1 MSNSPGSDDCAYYW
15 CRAVSVIVE
24 AMSSTHRDPRTLR
37 GPDPHPAGVD
47 SPADP
52 AHRAQPPRPA
62 PDIITARGLC
72 RTYGHGKKAFEAVK
86 GVDLRVA
93 EGEVFALLGTNGA
106 GKTSTLDLLEGL
118 ATPSAGVVEIFGLD
132 PYRDRAQVRAQV
144 GIMLQSGGL
153 PAELTVRET
162 LEMWRGTCTNPA
174 ATGTV
179 LAQVGLADR
188 AGVRVGSLS
197 GGEQRRVDM
206 ACALLGQPRL
216 LFLDEPTTGLDPESR
231 RGTWRLLAELKSSGV
246 TMVLTT
252 HYLDEAEALAD
263 RIAIMHRGRVARTGT
278 LREIV
283 DGHPARIVFDHPGL
297 PLPALRGARIEARSR
312 VTVTTHDLQ
321 RHLSELLEWARAQ
334 GVRLGGL
341 EARAASLESVF
352 LDIAGDTADAPATA
366 PELIGAPR

>member
-1 MSNSPGSDDCAYYW
+1 M
-15 CRAVSVIVE
+15 R
-24 AMSSTHRDPRTLR
+24 
-37 GPDPHPAGVD
+37 
-47 SPADP
+47 
-52 AHRAQPPRPA
+52 
-62 PDIITARGLC
+62 
-72 RTYGHGKKAFEAVK
+72 RTYGHGKDAFEAVK

-106 GKTSTLDLLEGL
+106 GKTSTLDMLEGL
-118 ATPSAGVVEIFGLD
+118 AAPSAGVVEVFGLD
-132 PYRDRAQVRAQV
+132 PRRDRAQVRAQV

-162 LEMWRGTCTNPA
+162 LEMWRGTCTDPTTA
-174 ATGTV
+174 DTV
-179 LAQVGLADR
+179 LAQVDLADR
-188 AGVRVGSLS
+188 SGVRVGSLS

-231 RGTWRLLAELKSSGV
+231 RGTWRLLADLKASGV

-263 RIAIMHRGRVARTGT
+263 RIMIMHKGEVARTGT

-297 PLPALRGARIEARSR
+297 PLPQLRDARIDAQAR
-312 VTVTTHDLQ
+312 VTVDTYDLQ
-321 RHLSELLEWARAQ
+321 GHLFELLGWAREHGLQ
-334 GVRLGGL
+334 LGGL

-352 LDIAGDTADAPATA
+352 LDVANEPVAAPVTT
-366 PELIGAPR
+366 PELIGATR

>member
-1 MSNSPGSDDCAYYW
+1 MNTARYSPEIRPPLPKTS
-15 CRAVSVIVE
+15 R
-24 AMSSTHRDPRTLR
+24 
-37 GPDPHPAGVD
+37 
-47 SPADP
+47 PADV
-52 AHRAQPPRPA
+52 
-62 PDIITARGLC
+62 ITARGL
-72 RTYGHGKKAFEAVK
+72 RRVYGRGDSAFEAVG
-86 GVDLRVA
+86 GVDFQVC

-118 ATPSAGVVEIFGLD
+118 AAPTAGSVEVFGLD
-132 PYRDRAQVRAQV
+132 PLRHRAEVRPQI

-162 LEMWRGTCTNPA
+162 LDMWRGTCSAPA
-174 ATGTV
+174 TTDSV
-179 LAQVGLADR
+179 LTQVGLTDR
-188 AGVRVGSLS
+188 AAVRIGSLS

-206 ACALLGQPRL
+206 ACALLGRPRL

-231 RGTWRLLAELKSSGV
+231 RRTWRLLADLKSTGV

-263 RIAIMHRGRVARTGT
+263 RIVIMHKGRIARAGT

-297 PLPALRGARIEARSR
+297 PLPQLRDARVDAGTR

-321 RHLSELLEWARAQ
+321 GHLFEVLGWAREH
-334 GVRLGGL
+334 GLRLGGL

-352 LDIAGDTADAPATA
+352 LDIANGTDTGRPETAATTHH
-366 PELIGAPR
+366 LIGAPR

>member
-1 MSNSPGSDDCAYYW
+1 MNS
-15 CRAVSVIVE
+15 
-24 AMSSTHRDPRTLR
+24 
-37 GPDPHPAGVD
+37 
-47 SPADP
+47 
-52 AHRAQPPRPA
+52 AHRNPLNRGGQPIH
-62 PDIITARGLC
+62 DVITAQGLR
-72 RTYGHGKKAFEAVK
+72 RTYGHGKDAFEAVK

-106 GKTSTLDLLEGL
+106 GKTSTLDMLEGL
-118 ATPSAGVVEIFGLD
+118 AAPSAGVVEVFGLD
-132 PYRDRAQVRAQV
+132 PRRDRAQVRAQV

-162 LEMWRGTCTNPA
+162 LEMWRGTCTDPTTA
-174 ATGTV
+174 DAV
-179 LAQVGLADR
+179 LAQVDLANRSD
-188 AGVRVGSLS
+188 VRVGSLS

-231 RGTWRLLAELKSSGV
+231 RGTWRLLADLKASGV

-263 RIAIMHRGRVARTGT
+263 RIAIMHKGAVARTGT

-297 PLPALRGARIEARSR
+297 PLPHLRDARIDAQAR
-312 VTVTTHDLQ
+312 VTVDTYDLQ
-321 RHLSELLEWARAQ
+321 GHLFELLGWAREHGLQ
-334 GVRLGGL
+334 LGGL

-352 LDIAGDTADAPATA
+352 LDVANEPAAAPTTT
-366 PELIGAPR
+366 PELIGATR